1 MLFRGA
7 LFLMALSM
15 AGHTAGT
22 SEVEIDLVQAQSF
35 FQEARFL
42 CENDGGKLWGQSLCV
57 PIAFIHPKTRE
68 MVTNHIDPEGTLV
81 SRDGVFLGTWPD
93 SLPVAN
99 SSAVWHGTRWTT
111 LMWPL
116 PDGKTAR
123 SSLMMHESFH
133 NIQEKLGFSA
143 NNPSNAQLDSR
154 EGRTWL
160 RLEWRAL
167 RVALT
172 SAGSE
177 QKGAIRDALVFR
189 AHRRHLFSGSA
200 DSERRMEMIEGLAEY
215 TGIKLCGL
223 NADSSRKYLAGDL
236 YETRANAAS
245 FISTFAYWS
254 GPAYGLL
261 LDEYGVIW
269 RKGLTPDMDLGKLL
283 QAASGIELPEDP
295 STAAEEIAARYD
307 GATVQAEELV
317 REQEHNR
324 KLADFR
330 ARLVDG
336 PVLILPLIKM
346 NLQYDPRGM
355 VSMDSLGT
363 VYLTIKISDA
373 WGILDVSSGGALM
386 ATTWTS
392 LRVPA
397 PTDPA
402 ARAVQGDG
410 WTLQLSDGWE
420 LVPAMRPGDFT
431 LTTRR

>member
-1 MLFRGA
+1 MLFRTS
-7 LFLMALSM
+7 LFLLVLSTIGN
-15 AGHTAGT
+15 AAGT
-22 SEVEIDLVQAQSF
+22 SEVGIDLERARGYF
-35 FQEARFL
+35 REARLL
-42 CENDGGKLWGQSLCV
+42 CEKDGGELWSRSMCV
-57 PIAFIHPKTRE
+57 PIAFIHPQTRE
-68 MVTNHIDPEGTLV
+68 VVTNLPDSAGALV
-81 SRDGVFLGTWPD
+81 SQDGVFLGTWPD
-93 SLPVAN
+93 TLAVAN
-99 SSAVWHGTRWTT
+99 SSLVWHGTRWTT

-123 SSLMMHESFH
+123 ASLMMHESFH

-143 NNPSNAQLDSR
+143 RTPSNAHLDSR

-172 SAGSE
+172 SSGSE
-177 QKGAIRDALVFR
+177 QQRAIRDALVFR
-189 AHRRHLFSGSA
+189 AYRRQLFSGSA
-200 DSERRMEMIEGLAEY
+200 DSESRMEMHEGLAEY
-215 TGIKLCGL
+215 TGIRLCGL

-236 YETRANAAS
+236 YETRANAGS

-261 LDEYGVIW
+261 LDEYGVNW
-269 RKGLTPDMDLGKLL
+269 RKDLTPDMDLGKLL

-295 STAAEEIAARYD
+295 GAAAEEIAARYD

-336 PVLILPLIKM
+336 PVMILPLMQM
-346 NLQYDPRGM
+346 NIQYDPRGM

-392 LRVPA
+392 LRVQA
-397 PTDPA
+397 PIDTIA
-402 ARAVQGDG
+402 QQVKGDG
-410 WTLQLSDGWE
+410 WTLQLNDGWE
-420 LVPAMRPGDFT
+420 LVPAVRAGDFT
-431 LTTRR
+431 LMSRH